1 MMPACILDSTALD
14 QLGSP
19 EWRRALLE
27 AGYDLVVPTAVLAER
42 YTGRPH
48 DHPLRTALRAAKRPP
63 LDEPSAHAAGELRDR
78 VAPARRRAPSAV
90 DAVVVAV
97 ADHAAQRDT
106 VLVLTSDVADF
117 EALRVHAANGRRIA
131 IRRP

>member
-1 MMPACILDSTALD
+1 MPVCVLDSTALD
-14 QLGSP
+14 ELGSP

-42 YTGRPH
+42 WAGRPH
-48 DHPLRTALRAAKRPP
+48 DHQLRMALRSTRRPP
-63 LDEPSAHAAGELRDR
+63 LDEARANAAGELRDR
-78 VAPARRRAPSAV
+78 VVPTRRRTPSAV

-97 ADHAAQRDT
+97 ADHEARRGR
-106 VLVLTSDVADF
+106 VLVLTGDAADF
-117 EALRVHAANGRRIA
+117 EALRAHTTNSRRIT

>member
-1 MMPACILDSTALD
+1 MPTCILDSTALD

-42 YTGRPH
+42 YTGRPQ
-48 DHPLRTALRAAKRPP
+48 DHQLRTALRATRRPA
-63 LDEPSAHAAGELRDR
+63 LDEARAHAAGELRDK
-78 VAPARRRAPSAV
+78 VAPARRRVPSAV

-97 ADHAAQRDT
+97 ADHRAQRDA

-117 EALRVHAANGRRIA
+117 EALRTQAVNGRHIA
-131 IRRP
+131 IRQP